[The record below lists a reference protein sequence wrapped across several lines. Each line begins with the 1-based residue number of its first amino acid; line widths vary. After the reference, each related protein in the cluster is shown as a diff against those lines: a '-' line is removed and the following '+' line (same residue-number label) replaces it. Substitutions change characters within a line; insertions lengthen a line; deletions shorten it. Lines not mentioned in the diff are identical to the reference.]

1 MKLKHNPNYVN
12 LPIRF
17 LAGAIDTLIV
27 WLVIISGAFFFF
39 PANRPE
45 TLIIPAISYLTYYFL
60 PISLISLIYT
70 PFMHSRFGATIGQII
85 TGLKVTTLSHQLLT
99 FKQALFR
106 YFIAT
111 LPIKSSLGIGYL
123 SILFD
128 DNHQGWHDHLAG
140 SYVTKK
146 HSRTIISLIIL
157 ILLLICLISLIYFL
171 LPRFI

>member
-60 PISLISLIYT
+60 PISLMSWLLTSLVLSSLIKD
-70 PFMHSRFGATIGQII
+70 RFPQHLG
-85 TGLKVTTLSHQLLT
+85 KV
-99 FKQALFR
+99 
-106 YFIAT
+106 
-111 LPIKSSLGIGYL
+111 P
-123 SILFD
+123 
-128 DNHQGWHDHLAG
+128 
-140 SYVTKK
+140 
-146 HSRTIISLIIL
+146 
-157 ILLLICLISLIYFL
+157 FL
-171 LPRFI
+171 LQQSSVSLHIVIFPRWTHKKPEE